1 MSANNPL
8 LNEISSVD
16 EIRRFSEALKKNRS
30 SSLVLK
36 GPAARGYFI
45 AAISLTNKLVV
56 VSDDAFGL
64 YHESLGVK
72 QLSFDYVPAED
83 SNDVVPRMFNYG
95 FNRIRPYPLLIQE
108 KNPNVIYTEH
118 NLDSHVAAPE
128 PSGDD
133 KLNSLSVNENIKIK
147 DIINAL
153 NARGYIESQ
162 EAKFFGEYARR
173 GGIIDVFPPN
183 TNNPA
188 RIELYG
194 DCIKSIRFY
203 NPTSQLSIGQADR
216 VYIPELNPAVTK
228 VKTIPYSDFLLN
240 MGYII
245 LYVKTKIDFCEI
257 SNFDKKKNNVETY
270 TLKTSYLNIKE
281 NLDKNGSVITTLFIV
296 GGDNKENNNI
306 HKNTIYTDGYVSK
319 NFIINNT
326 GIGIISG
333 VKRLSA
339 HNNIKTTESAD
350 YFNYSWVI
358 IYLI

>member
-1 MSANNPL
+1 MSTNNAL

-30 SSLVLK
+30 SSLVLT

-64 YHESLGVK
+64 YHESLGAK
-72 QLSFDYVPAED
+72 PLSFDYIPAED
-83 SNDVVPRMFNYG
+83 SSDVVPKMFNYA
-95 FNRIRPYPLLIQE
+95 FDRIRPYPILIQD

-203 NPTSQLSIGQADR
+203 NPTSQLSIGQVDR
-216 VYIPELNPAVTK
+216 VYIPELNPTVNKLKSISYGDLLLNIAQFEHFDWISRADIEPSDTIESR
-228 VKTIPYSDFLLN
+228 KTIFELIVNKNLVVAGSHFASGFGTLDH
-240 MGYII
+240 
-245 LYVKTKIDFCEI
+245 IDGQYQWR
-257 SNFDKKKNNVETY
+257 SVE
-270 TLKTSYLNIKE
+270 L
-281 NLDKNGSVITTLFIV
+281 
-296 GGDNKENNNI
+296 
-306 HKNTIYTDGYVSK
+306 
-319 NFIINNT
+319 
-326 GIGIISG
+326 
-333 VKRLSA
+333 
-339 HNNIKTTESAD
+339 
-350 YFNYSWVI
+350 
-358 IYLI
+358 